1 MIRAILHLLS
11 EAAWTVVFKLNER
24 RYPEAPRDAAV
35 PRRGR
40 PGPHRVART
49 RTGEAMTEREPW
61 LGHRDLC
68 PIQWGEDCDCDNGP
82 EYLAEQEVA
91 DG

>member
-1 MIRAILHLLS
+1 
-11 EAAWTVVFKLNER
+11 
-24 RYPEAPRDAAV
+24 
-35 PRRGR
+35 
-40 PGPHRVART
+40 
-49 RTGEAMTEREPW
+49 MTEREPW